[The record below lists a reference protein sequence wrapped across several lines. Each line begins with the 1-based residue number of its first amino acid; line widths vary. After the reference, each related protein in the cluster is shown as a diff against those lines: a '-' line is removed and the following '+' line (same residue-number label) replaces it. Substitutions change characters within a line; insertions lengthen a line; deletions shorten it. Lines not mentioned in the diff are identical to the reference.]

1 MRIER
6 LERDKA
12 KLIEERDHWKRR
24 SEHLEKEL
32 EAARRAGRRQAAPFA
47 KDRPQGRGGRPGRRA
62 GAEYGRQGRR
72 RPPTQADETHVAPAP
87 TSCPDCGGAVALDR
101 VASQYQEDL
110 PEVRPLVRRFDI
122 EVGHCSQCQRRVQG
136 RHALQTS
143 DALGAAAAQLGPNVA
158 ALVVELHTELGMPLE
173 KVVRVL
179 RTQFGLSVTKGG
191 LVQLLHRTADAAAPA
206 YAALREQVRCSP
218 VVTPDETGWRVNA
231 ILHWLWAF
239 ATPETTVYA
248 ICDGRG
254 FAEAAAVLGPD
265 FAGVL
270 VRDGWVAYR
279 GFKKA
284 PHQTCLAHL
293 LRRCKDLQA
302 AHPDSP
308 WAGAVQA
315 VLRDGLALR
324 DRSNAGEISEHGLA
338 SARGRLAAR
347 LGRLIDTAPPLAA
360 AERFAKHLA
369 NEFPAVFL
377 FLCDP
382 SIDATNWR
390 AEQAIRPAVVT
401 RKVCGGNRTRR
412 GADTQ
417 QVLASVVRTARQRN
431 LDPRSLIT
439 TMLCAPEP
447 VVPEALC
454 VAAARLTPGGVETA
468 HPLPVLLR
476 APGPH
481 SIRAVPPPPEPATR
495 GFRRQ
500 RRERHQA
507 ARRCSRRRSPPRVPH
522 GGGAVAGTRVV
533 SRRRGGPGR
542 RGAARPSAPRA
553 NQPDRPSLPMTRRQA
568 ALATMGL
575 RVCHGRSQQR
585 HALHRSAGRR
595 VAPRAPRFR
604 PPHSHRDRRCDAD
617 KSARGQPRHAAT
629 SPTARFISAHF
640 HWRKSVPHPVTEYVS
655 PSEPDHDWTAR
666 FFSEVQDVSSEE
678 MRSLWGAVLA
688 GEVERKGST
697 SIRTLQVLKNL
708 DRGTARLFT
717 KLCSSCIYLPQRKS
731 SSVHDARVPSLGGK
745 PGMNALSKYGFSF
758 TDLNRLNECNLIIS
772 EYNSKQDYKVNI
784 PNVSMTRFMAL
795 GFEFQDAYWNLT
807 PSGDKA
813 RRWDGT
819 ISGVALSLSGK
830 ELAPIVDLD
839 PAEEF
844 AAALRGFFRQKG
856 FSMTRV

>member
-1 MRIER
+1 M
-6 LERDKA
+6 
-12 KLIEERDHWKRR
+12 
-24 SEHLEKEL
+24 
-32 EAARRAGRRQAAPFA
+32 
-47 KDRPQGRGGRPGRRA
+47 
-62 GAEYGRQGRR
+62 
-72 RPPTQADETHVAPAP
+72 APAP

-143 DALGAAAAQLGPNVA
+143 DALGAAAAQLGPNVV

-179 RTQFGLSVTKGG
+179 RTQFGLHVTKGG
-191 LVQLLHRTADAAAPA
+191 LVRLLHRTADAAAPA

-401 RKVCGGNRTRR
+401 RKVCGGNRTRAR
-412 GADTQ
+412 GRHPAGAGQRRAYRPPTQPRPALADHDD
-417 QVLASVVRTARQRN
+417 AVRPRTRRAR
-431 LDPRSLIT
+431 S
-439 TMLCAPEP
+439 A
-447 VVPEALC
+447 C

-495 GFRRQ
+495 GFAASGGNATRQLAAVRGVGPRRVSLMAAAPSPGPAWS
-500 RRERHQA
+500 RAAAGDRGAPRSRPDPALRERT
-507 ARRCSRRRSPPRVPH
+507 SR
-522 GGGAVAGTRVV
+522 T
-533 SRRRGGPGR
+533 
-542 RGAARPSAPRA
+542 
-553 NQPDRPSLPMTRRQA
+553 
-568 ALATMGL
+568 
-575 RVCHGRSQQR
+575 
-585 HALHRSAGRR
+585 
-595 VAPRAPRFR
+595 
-604 PPHSHRDRRCDAD
+604 DRRC
-617 KSARGQPRHAAT
+617 R
-629 SPTARFISAHF
+629 
-640 HWRKSVPHPVTEYVS
+640 
-655 PSEPDHDWTAR
+655 
-666 FFSEVQDVSSEE
+666 
-678 MRSLWGAVLA
+678 
-688 GEVERKGST
+688 
-697 SIRTLQVLKNL
+697 
-708 DRGTARLFT
+708 
-717 KLCSSCIYLPQRKS
+717 
-731 SSVHDARVPSLGGK
+731 
-745 PGMNALSKYGFSF
+745 
-758 TDLNRLNECNLIIS
+758 
-772 EYNSKQDYKVNI
+772 
-784 PNVSMTRFMAL
+784 
-795 GFEFQDAYWNLT
+795 
-807 PSGDKA
+807 
-813 RRWDGT
+813 
-819 ISGVALSLSGK
+819 
-830 ELAPIVDLD
+830 
-839 PAEEF
+839 
-844 AAALRGFFRQKG
+844 
-856 FSMTRV
+856 